1 MNNFSDIHASI
12 YEQPIDERIRK
23 FLKLENIYMKINNH
37 MDIDSKYDAY
47 STLLNISELFV
58 NLTRSEIK
66 RDLIS
71 EIKNQKAR
79 YQEYIKLDGA
89 DKIKLNSIMEKQNAI
104 LKSLHDL
111 EANYLNVLK
120 SDELLQTIIKHIN
133 TSCADLDYWLSRDH
147 DFRKNQI
154 NVWLELIKPIENSIF
169 FCLDLLRKSS
179 ETVEITAK
187 DGMYLLKMNI
197 EKKIRL
203 LRVTMKTDNYFFPRI
218 SVGPQRATVAFMT
231 IDDNNKI
238 IRLNQDINFVLDLC
252 YT

>member
-12 YEQPIDERIRK
+12 YEQPVDERIRK
-23 FLKLENIYMKINNH
+23 FLRFENIYMKINNH
-37 MDIDSKYDAY
+37 KDIDSKYDAY
-47 STLLNISELFV
+47 SVLLNISELFI

-71 EIKNQKAR
+71 EIETHKVR
-79 YQEYIKLDGA
+79 YQEYIKFDGA

-104 LKSLHDL
+104 LKTLHDL

-120 SDELLQTIIKHIN
+120 RDELLQTIIKHIN
-133 TSCADLDYWLSRDH
+133 TSCADLEYWLSRDH

-154 NVWLELIKPIENSIF
+154 NLWLELIKPIENSIF
-169 FCLDLLRKSS
+169 FCLDLLRKST
-179 ETVEITAK
+179 ETLEITAK
-187 DGMYLLKMNI
+187 DGMYLFKMDT

-252 YT
+252 YI

>member
-1 MNNFSDIHASI
+1 MNSFSDIHASI

-23 FLKLENIYMKINNH
+23 FLRLENIYMKINNH
-37 MDIDSKYDAY
+37 MNIDSKYDAY
-47 STLLNISELFV
+47 STLLNISDLFI

-71 EIKNQKAR
+71 EIEAQKTR

-104 LKSLHDL
+104 LKTLHDL

-120 SDELLQTIIKHIN
+120 NDELLQTIIKHIN

-154 NVWLELIKPIENSIF
+154 NLWLELIKPIENSIF

-187 DGMYLLKMNI
+187 DGMYLFRMDI

-218 SVGPQRATVAFMT
+218 SVGPQRATIAFMT

-252 YT
+252 YI

>member
-23 FLKLENIYMKINNH
+23 FLRLENTYMKINHH
-37 MDIDSKYDAY
+37 MDIDSKHDAH
-47 STLLNISELFV
+47 STLLNISDLFI

-71 EIKNQKAR
+71 EIEAQKMR
-79 YQEYIKLDGA
+79 YQEYIKLAGA
-89 DKIKLNSIMEKQNAI
+89 DKIKLSSIMEKQQAI
-104 LKSLHDL
+104 LKTLHDL

-120 SDELLQTIIKHIN
+120 NDELFQTIIKHIN

-154 NVWLELIKPIENSIF
+154 NLWLELIKPIENSIF
-169 FCLDLLRKSS
+169 FCLDLLRRSS
-179 ETVEITAK
+179 ETIEITAK
-187 DGMYLLKMNI
+187 DGMYLFRMDI

-238 IRLNQDINFVLDLC
+238 IRLNKDINFVLDLC
-252 YT
+252 YI

>member
-12 YEQPIDERIRK
+12 YEQPVDERIRK
-23 FLKLENIYMKINNH
+23 FLRFENIYMKINNH
-37 MDIDSKYDAY
+37 KDIDSKYDAY
-47 STLLNISELFV
+47 SVLLNISELFI

-71 EIKNQKAR
+71 EIETHKVR
-79 YQEYIKLDGA
+79 YQEYIKFDGA

-104 LKSLHDL
+104 LKTLHDL

-120 SDELLQTIIKHIN
+120 RDELLQTIIKHIN
-133 TSCADLDYWLSRDH
+133 TSCADLEYWLSRDH

-154 NVWLELIKPIENSIF
+154 NLWLELIKPIENSIF
-169 FCLDLLRKSS
+169 FCLDLLRKST
-179 ETVEITAK
+179 ETLEITAK
-187 DGMYLLKMNI
+187 DGMYLFKMDT

-203 LRVTMKTDNYFFPRI
+203 LRVTMKTDNYFFPKI
-218 SVGPQRATVAFMT
+218 SVGPQRATIAFMT

-238 IRLNQDINFVLDLC
+238 IRLNQDINFVLDIC
-252 YT
+252 YI

>member
-23 FLKLENIYMKINNH
+23 FLRLENIYMKINNH

-47 STLLNISELFV
+47 STLLNISELFI

-71 EIKNQKAR
+71 EIETQKVR
-79 YQEYIKLDGA
+79 YQEYSKLEGA

-104 LKSLHDL
+104 LKTLHDL

-120 SDELLQTIIKHIN
+120 NDELLQTIIKHIN

-154 NVWLELIKPIENSIF
+154 NLWLELIKPIENSIF

-187 DGMYLLKMNI
+187 DGMYLFRMDV

-252 YT
+252 YI

>member
-23 FLKLENIYMKINNH
+23 FLRLENIYMKINNH

-47 STLLNISELFV
+47 STLLNISELFI

-71 EIKNQKAR
+71 EIETQKVR
-79 YQEYIKLDGA
+79 YQEYSKLDGA
-89 DKIKLNSIMEKQNAI
+89 DRIKLNSIMEKQNAI
-104 LKSLHDL
+104 LKTLHDL

-120 SDELLQTIIKHIN
+120 NDELLQTIIKHIN

-154 NVWLELIKPIENSIF
+154 NLWLELIKPIENSIF

-187 DGMYLLKMNI
+187 DGMYLFKMDI

-218 SVGPQRATVAFMT
+218 SVGPQRATIAFMT

-252 YT
+252 YI

>member
-12 YEQPIDERIRK
+12 YEQPVDERIRK
-23 FLKLENIYMKINNH
+23 FLRFENIYMKINNH
-37 MDIDSKYDAY
+37 KDIDSKYDAY
-47 STLLNISELFV
+47 SVLLNISELFI

-71 EIKNQKAR
+71 EIETHKVR
-79 YQEYIKLDGA
+79 YQEYIKFDGA

-104 LKSLHDL
+104 LKTLHDL

-120 SDELLQTIIKHIN
+120 RDELLQTIIKHIN
-133 TSCADLDYWLSRDH
+133 TSCADLEYWLSRDH

-154 NVWLELIKPIENSIF
+154 NLWLELIKPIENSIF
-169 FCLDLLRKSS
+169 FCLDLLRRST
-179 ETVEITAK
+179 ETLEITAK
-187 DGMYLLKMNI
+187 DGMYLFKMDT

-203 LRVTMKTDNYFFPRI
+203 LRVTMKTDNYFFPKI
-218 SVGPQRATVAFMT
+218 SVGPQRATIAFMT

-238 IRLNQDINFVLDLC
+238 IRLNQDINFVLDIC
-252 YT
+252 YI

>member
-1 MNNFSDIHASI
+1 MNSFSDIHASI

-23 FLKLENIYMKINNH
+23 FLRLENIYMKINNH

-47 STLLNISELFV
+47 STLLNISELFI

-71 EIKNQKAR
+71 EIETQKVR
-79 YQEYIKLDGA
+79 YQEYSKLDGA
-89 DKIKLNSIMEKQNAI
+89 DRIKLNSIMEKQNAI
-104 LKSLHDL
+104 LKTLHDL

-120 SDELLQTIIKHIN
+120 NDELLQTIIKHIN

-154 NVWLELIKPIENSIF
+154 NLWLELIKPIENSIF

-187 DGMYLLKMNI
+187 DGMYLFKMDI

-218 SVGPQRATVAFMT
+218 SVGPQRATIAFMT

-252 YT
+252 YI

>member
-12 YEQPIDERIRK
+12 YEQPVDERIRK
-23 FLKLENIYMKINNH
+23 FLRFENIYMKINNH
-37 MDIDSKYDAY
+37 KDIDSKYDAY
-47 STLLNISELFV
+47 SVLLNISELFI

-71 EIKNQKAR
+71 EIETHKVR
-79 YQEYIKLDGA
+79 YQEYIKFDRA

-104 LKSLHDL
+104 LKTLHDL

-120 SDELLQTIIKHIN
+120 RDELLQTIIKHIN

-154 NVWLELIKPIENSIF
+154 NLWLELIKPIENSIF
-169 FCLDLLRKSS
+169 FCLDLLRKST
-179 ETVEITAK
+179 ETLEITAK
-187 DGMYLLKMNI
+187 DGMYLFKMDT

-203 LRVTMKTDNYFFPRI
+203 LRVTMKTDNYFFPKI
-218 SVGPQRATVAFMT
+218 SVGPQRATIAFMT

-238 IRLNQDINFVLDLC
+238 IRLNQDINFVLDIC
-252 YT
+252 YI

>member
-23 FLKLENIYMKINNH
+23 FLRLENIYMKINNH

-47 STLLNISELFV
+47 STLLNISELFI

-71 EIKNQKAR
+71 EIETQKVR
-79 YQEYIKLDGA
+79 YQEYSKLDGA
-89 DKIKLNSIMEKQNAI
+89 DRIKLNSIMEKQNAI
-104 LKSLHDL
+104 LKTLHDL

-120 SDELLQTIIKHIN
+120 NDELLQTIIKHIN

-154 NVWLELIKPIENSIF
+154 NLWLELIKPIENSIF

-187 DGMYLLKMNI
+187 DGMYLFKMDI

-252 YT
+252 YI

>member
-1 MNNFSDIHASI
+1 MNSFSDIHASI

-23 FLKLENIYMKINNH
+23 FLRFENIYMKINNH
-37 MDIDSKYDAY
+37 KDIDSKYDAY
-47 STLLNISELFV
+47 SVLLNISELFI

-71 EIKNQKAR
+71 EIETHKVR
-79 YQEYIKLDGA
+79 YQEYIKFDGA

-104 LKSLHDL
+104 LKTLHDL

-120 SDELLQTIIKHIN
+120 RDELLQTIIKHIN
-133 TSCADLDYWLSRDH
+133 TSCADLEYWLSRDH

-154 NVWLELIKPIENSIF
+154 NLWLELIKPIENSIF
-169 FCLDLLRKSS
+169 FCLDLLRKST
-179 ETVEITAK
+179 ETLEITAK
-187 DGMYLLKMNI
+187 DGMYLFKMDT

-203 LRVTMKTDNYFFPRI
+203 LRVTMKTDNYFFPKI
-218 SVGPQRATVAFMT
+218 SVGPQRATIAFMT

-238 IRLNQDINFVLDLC
+238 IRLNQDINFVLDIC
-252 YT
+252 YI

>member
-23 FLKLENIYMKINNH
+23 FLRLENIYMKINNH

-47 STLLNISELFV
+47 STLLNISELFI

-71 EIKNQKAR
+71 EIETQKVR

-104 LKSLHDL
+104 LKTLHDL

-120 SDELLQTIIKHIN
+120 NDELLQTIIKHIN

-154 NVWLELIKPIENSIF
+154 NLWLELIKPIENSIF

-187 DGMYLLKMNI
+187 DGMYLFKMDV

-252 YT
+252 YI

>member
-23 FLKLENIYMKINNH
+23 FLRLENIYMKINNH

-47 STLLNISELFV
+47 STLLNISDLFI

-71 EIKNQKAR
+71 EIEAQKTR

-104 LKSLHDL
+104 LKTLHDL

-120 SDELLQTIIKHIN
+120 NDELLQTIIKHIN

-154 NVWLELIKPIENSIF
+154 NLWLELIKPIENSIF

-187 DGMYLLKMNI
+187 DGMYLFRMDI
-197 EKKIRL
+197 EK
-203 LRVTMKTDNYFFPRI
+203 N
-218 SVGPQRATVAFMT
+218 
-231 IDDNNKI
+231 
-238 IRLNQDINFVLDLC
+238 
-252 YT
+252 

>member
-1 MNNFSDIHASI
+1 MNSFSDIHASI

-23 FLKLENIYMKINNH
+23 FLRLENIYMKINNH
-37 MDIDSKYDAY
+37 MNIDSKYDAY
-47 STLLNISELFV
+47 STLLNISDLFI

-71 EIKNQKAR
+71 EIEAQKTR

-104 LKSLHDL
+104 LKTLHDL

-120 SDELLQTIIKHIN
+120 NDELLQTIIKHIN

-154 NVWLELIKPIENSIF
+154 NLWLELIKPIENSIF

-187 DGMYLLKMNI
+187 DGMYLFRMDI

-252 YT
+252 YI

>member
-12 YEQPIDERIRK
+12 YEQPVDERIRK
-23 FLKLENIYMKINNH
+23 FLRFENIYMKINNH
-37 MDIDSKYDAY
+37 KDIDSKYDAY
-47 STLLNISELFV
+47 SVLLNISELFI

-71 EIKNQKAR
+71 EIETHKVR
-79 YQEYIKLDGA
+79 YQEYIKFDGA

-104 LKSLHDL
+104 LKTLHDL

-120 SDELLQTIIKHIN
+120 RDELLQTIIKHIN
-133 TSCADLDYWLSRDH
+133 TSCADLEYWLSRDH

-154 NVWLELIKPIENSIF
+154 NLWLELIKPIENSIF
-169 FCLDLLRKSS
+169 FCLDLLRKST
-179 ETVEITAK
+179 ETLEITAK
-187 DGMYLLKMNI
+187 DGMYLFKMDT

-203 LRVTMKTDNYFFPRI
+203 LRVTMKTDNYFFPKI
-218 SVGPQRATVAFMT
+218 SVGPQRATIAFMT

-252 YT
+252 YI

>member
-23 FLKLENIYMKINNH
+23 FLRLENIYMKINNH

-47 STLLNISELFV
+47 STLLNISELFI

-71 EIKNQKAR
+71 EIETQKVR
-79 YQEYIKLDGA
+79 YQEYSKLDGA
-89 DKIKLNSIMEKQNAI
+89 DRIKLNSIMEKQNAI
-104 LKSLHDL
+104 LKTLHDL

-120 SDELLQTIIKHIN
+120 NDELLQTIIKHIN

-154 NVWLELIKPIENSIF
+154 NLWLELIKPIENSIF

-187 DGMYLLKMNI
+187 DGMYLFKMDI
-197 EKKIRL
+197 EKK
-203 LRVTMKTDNYFFPRI
+203 
-218 SVGPQRATVAFMT
+218 
-231 IDDNNKI
+231 
-238 IRLNQDINFVLDLC
+238 LD
-252 YT
+252 Y

>member
-12 YEQPIDERIRK
+12 YEQPTDERIRK
-23 FLKLENIYMKINNH
+23 FLRLENIYMKINNH
-37 MDIDSKYDAY
+37 MNIDSKYDAY
-47 STLLNISELFV
+47 STLLNISDLFI
-58 NLTRSEIK
+58 NLNRSEIK

-71 EIKNQKAR
+71 EIEAQKTR

-104 LKSLHDL
+104 LKTLHDL

-120 SDELLQTIIKHIN
+120 NDELLQTIIKHIN

-154 NVWLELIKPIENSIF
+154 NLWLELIKPIENSIF

-179 ETVEITAK
+179 ETIEITAK
-187 DGMYLLKMNI
+187 DGMYLFRMDI

-231 IDDNNKI
+231 INDNNKI

-252 YT
+252 YI

>member
-12 YEQPIDERIRK
+12 YEQPVDERIRK
-23 FLKLENIYMKINNH
+23 FLRFENIYMKINNH
-37 MDIDSKYDAY
+37 KDIDSKYDAY
-47 STLLNISELFV
+47 SVLLNISELFI

-71 EIKNQKAR
+71 EIETHKAR
-79 YQEYIKLDGA
+79 YQEYIKFDGA

-104 LKSLHDL
+104 LKTLHGL

-120 SDELLQTIIKHIN
+120 RDELLQTIIKHIN
-133 TSCADLDYWLSRDH
+133 TSCADLEYWLSRDH

-154 NVWLELIKPIENSIF
+154 NLWLELIKPIENSIF
-169 FCLDLLRKSS
+169 FCLDLLRKST
-179 ETVEITAK
+179 ETLEITAK
-187 DGMYLLKMNI
+187 DGMYLFKMDT

-203 LRVTMKTDNYFFPRI
+203 LRVTMKTDNYFFPKI
-218 SVGPQRATVAFMT
+218 SVGPQRATIAFMT

-238 IRLNQDINFVLDLC
+238 IRLNQDINFVLDIC
-252 YT
+252 YI

>member
-12 YEQPIDERIRK
+12 YEQPVDERIRK
-23 FLKLENIYMKINNH
+23 FLRFENIYMKINNH
-37 MDIDSKYDAY
+37 KDIDSKYDAY
-47 STLLNISELFV
+47 SVLLNISELFI

-71 EIKNQKAR
+71 EIETHKVR
-79 YQEYIKLDGA
+79 YQEYIKFDGA

-104 LKSLHDL
+104 LKTLHDL

-120 SDELLQTIIKHIN
+120 RDELLQTIIKHIN
-133 TSCADLDYWLSRDH
+133 TSCADLEYWLSRDH

-154 NVWLELIKPIENSIF
+154 NLWLELIKPIENSIF
-169 FCLDLLRKSS
+169 FCLDLLRKST
-179 ETVEITAK
+179 ETLEITAK
-187 DGMYLLKMNI
+187 DGMYLFKMDT

-203 LRVTMKTDNYFFPRI
+203 LRVTMKTDNYFFPKI
-218 SVGPQRATVAFMT
+218 SVGPQRATIAFMT

-238 IRLNQDINFVLDLC
+238 IRLNQHINFVLDIC
-252 YT
+252 YI

>member
-23 FLKLENIYMKINNH
+23 FLRLENIYMKINHH
-37 MDIDSKYDAY
+37 MHIDSKYDAS
-47 STLLNISELFV
+47 STLLNISDLFI

-71 EIKNQKAR
+71 EIEAQKMR
-79 YQEYIKLDGA
+79 CQEYIKLDGA

-104 LKSLHDL
+104 LKTLHDL
-111 EANYLNVLK
+111 RTDYLNVLK
-120 SDELLQTIIKHIN
+120 NDELFQTIIKHIS
-133 TSCADLDYWLSRDH
+133 TSCSDLDYWLSRDH

-154 NVWLELIKPIENSIF
+154 NLWLELIKPIENSIF

-187 DGMYLLKMNI
+187 DGMYLFKMDI

-252 YT
+252 YI

>member
-23 FLKLENIYMKINNH
+23 FLRLENIYMKINNH

-47 STLLNISELFV
+47 STLLNISELFI

-71 EIKNQKAR
+71 EIETQKVR

-104 LKSLHDL
+104 LKTLHDL

-120 SDELLQTIIKHIN
+120 NDELLQTIIKHIN

-154 NVWLELIKPIENSIF
+154 NLWLELIKPIENSIF

-187 DGMYLLKMNI
+187 DGMYLFKMDV

-218 SVGPQRATVAFMT
+218 SVGPQRATIAFMT

-252 YT
+252 YI

>member
-12 YEQPIDERIRK
+12 YEQPTDERIRK
-23 FLKLENIYMKINNH
+23 FLRLENIYMKINNH
-37 MDIDSKYDAY
+37 MNIDSKYDAY
-47 STLLNISELFV
+47 STLLNISDLFI
-58 NLTRSEIK
+58 NLNRSEIK

-71 EIKNQKAR
+71 EIEAQKTR

-104 LKSLHDL
+104 LKTLHDL

-120 SDELLQTIIKHIN
+120 NDELLQTIIKHIN

-154 NVWLELIKPIENSIF
+154 NLWLELIKPIENSIF

-187 DGMYLLKMNI
+187 DGMYLFKMDI
-197 EKKIRL
+197 EKKKQL
-203 LRVTMKTDNYFFPRI
+203 KLMLKNYY
-218 SVGPQRATVAFMT
+218 
-231 IDDNNKI
+231 
-238 IRLNQDINFVLDLC
+238 IN
-252 YT
+252 

>member
-23 FLKLENIYMKINNH
+23 FLKLENIYLRINNH

-47 STLLNISELFV
+47 STLLNISELFI

-71 EIKNQKAR
+71 EIETQKVR

-104 LKSLHDL
+104 LKTLHDL

-120 SDELLQTIIKHIN
+120 NDELLQTIIKHIN

-154 NVWLELIKPIENSIF
+154 NLWLELIKPIENSIF

-187 DGMYLLKMNI
+187 DGMYLFRMDI

-218 SVGPQRATVAFMT
+218 SVGPQRATIAFMT

-252 YT
+252 YI

>member
-23 FLKLENIYMKINNH
+23 FLRLENIYMKINNH

-47 STLLNISELFV
+47 STLLNISELFI

-71 EIKNQKAR
+71 EIETQKTR

-104 LKSLHDL
+104 LKTLHDL

-120 SDELLQTIIKHIN
+120 NDELLQTIIKHIN

-154 NVWLELIKPIENSIF
+154 NLWLELIKPIENSIF

-187 DGMYLLKMNI
+187 DGMYLFKMDI

-203 LRVTMKTDNYFFPRI
+203 LRVTMKTDNYFFPQNKCR
-218 SVGPQRATVAFMT
+218 SSKSNYCFY
-231 IDDNNKI
+231 DN
-238 IRLNQDINFVLDLC
+238 
-252 YT
+252 

>member
-12 YEQPIDERIRK
+12 YEQPVDERIRK
-23 FLKLENIYMKINNH
+23 FLRFENIYMKINNH
-37 MDIDSKYDAY
+37 KDIDSKYDAY
-47 STLLNISELFV
+47 SVLLNISELFI

-71 EIKNQKAR
+71 EIETHKVR
-79 YQEYIKLDGA
+79 YQEYIKFDGA

-104 LKSLHDL
+104 LKTLHDL

-120 SDELLQTIIKHIN
+120 RDELLQTIIKHIN
-133 TSCADLDYWLSRDH
+133 TSCPDLEYWLSRDH

-154 NVWLELIKPIENSIF
+154 NLWLELIKPIENSIF
-169 FCLDLLRKSS
+169 FCLDLLRKST
-179 ETVEITAK
+179 EILEITAK
-187 DGMYLLKMNI
+187 DGMYLFKMDT

-203 LRVTMKTDNYFFPRI
+203 LRVTMKTDNYFFPKI
-218 SVGPQRATVAFMT
+218 SVGPQRATIAFMT

-238 IRLNQDINFVLDLC
+238 IRLNQDINFVLDIC
-252 YT
+252 YI

>member
-12 YEQPIDERIRK
+12 YEQPVDERIRK
-23 FLKLENIYMKINNH
+23 FLRFENIYMKINNH
-37 MDIDSKYDAY
+37 KDIDSKYDAY
-47 STLLNISELFV
+47 SVLLNISELFI

-71 EIKNQKAR
+71 EIETHKAR
-79 YQEYIKLDGA
+79 YQEYIKFDGA

-104 LKSLHDL
+104 LKTLHDL

-120 SDELLQTIIKHIN
+120 RDELLQTIIKHIN
-133 TSCADLDYWLSRDH
+133 TSCADLEYWLSRDH

-154 NVWLELIKPIENSIF
+154 NLWLELIKPIENSIF
-169 FCLDLLRKSS
+169 FCLDLLRKST
-179 ETVEITAK
+179 ETLEITAK
-187 DGMYLLKMNI
+187 DGMYLFKMDT

-203 LRVTMKTDNYFFPRI
+203 LRVTMKTDNYFFPKI
-218 SVGPQRATVAFMT
+218 SVGPQRATIAFMT

-238 IRLNQDINFVLDLC
+238 IRLNQDINFVLDIC
-252 YT
+252 YI

>member
-23 FLKLENIYMKINNH
+23 FLRLENIYMKINNH

-47 STLLNISELFV
+47 STLLNISELFI

-71 EIKNQKAR
+71 EIETQKVR
-79 YQEYIKLDGA
+79 YQEYSKLEGA
-89 DKIKLNSIMEKQNAI
+89 DRIKLNSIMEKQNAI
-104 LKSLHDL
+104 LKTLHDL

-120 SDELLQTIIKHIN
+120 NDELLQTIIKHIN

-154 NVWLELIKPIENSIF
+154 NLWLELIKPIENSIF

-187 DGMYLLKMNI
+187 DGMYLFRMDV
-197 EKKIRL
+197 EKK
-203 LRVTMKTDNYFFPRI
+203 
-218 SVGPQRATVAFMT
+218 
-231 IDDNNKI
+231 
-238 IRLNQDINFVLDLC
+238 LD
-252 YT
+252 Y

>member
-12 YEQPIDERIRK
+12 YEQPVDERIRK
-23 FLKLENIYMKINNH
+23 FLRFENIYMKINNH
-37 MDIDSKYDAY
+37 KDIDSKYDAY
-47 STLLNISELFV
+47 SVLLNISELFI

-71 EIKNQKAR
+71 EIETHKAR

-104 LKSLHDL
+104 LRTLHDL

-120 SDELLQTIIKHIN
+120 RDELLQTIIKHIN
-133 TSCADLDYWLSRDH
+133 TSCADLEYWLSRDH

-154 NVWLELIKPIENSIF
+154 NLWLELIKPIENSIF
-169 FCLDLLRKSS
+169 FCLDLLRKST
-179 ETVEITAK
+179 ETLEITAK
-187 DGMYLLKMNI
+187 DGMYLFKMDT

-203 LRVTMKTDNYFFPRI
+203 LRVTMKTDNYFFPKI
-218 SVGPQRATVAFMT
+218 SVGPQRATIAFMT

-238 IRLNQDINFVLDLC
+238 IRLNQDINFVLDIC
-252 YT
+252 YI

>member
-1 MNNFSDIHASI
+1 MSSFSDIHASI

-23 FLKLENIYMKINNH
+23 FLRLENIYMKINNH
-37 MDIDSKYDAY
+37 MDIDSKFDAY
-47 STLLNISELFV
+47 STLLNISELFI
-58 NLTRSEIK
+58 NLSRSEIK

-71 EIKNQKAR
+71 EIETQKVR
-79 YQEYIKLDGA
+79 YQEYSKLEGA
-89 DKIKLNSIMEKQNAI
+89 DKIKLNSIMEKQTAI
-104 LKSLHDL
+104 LKTLHDL

-120 SDELLQTIIKHIN
+120 NDELLQTIIKHIN

-154 NVWLELIKPIENSIF
+154 NLWLELIKPIENSIF

-187 DGMYLLKMNI
+187 DGMYLFRMDI

-218 SVGPQRATVAFMT
+218 SVGPQRATIAFMT

-252 YT
+252 YI